1 MNDITVAAGHNLG
14 PPDFGTE
21 GIKADVIAES
31 TSAAGVTI
39 DSTLVK
45 DGQVGPLADGKSLIL
60 GTDSDV
66 SMNWNGTYLVGGS
79 GMWAGCPS
87 PADPAY
93 HSLVHEYFNDFR
105 ALTADLDVVNEWT
118 VTEDDAACTQ
128 AIRVDAV
135 CGECL
140 LTNKATTDNNAQ
152 QINLAQET
160 FKLATGKKLWFEARL
175 KTAAGAKE
183 IDFAAGLIAAED
195 LTGVADNMPANGIV
209 FHKDDGDT
217 NLDISS
223 SDNGTNRQVE
233 AVATWTTAYHIIGF
247 YFDGGATGKAT
258 ITPYVDGVAG
268 TPISAVTYATMSELA
283 PLFMVRN
290 GDATTTQTMTIDY
303 VKVVQLR

>member
-66 SMNWNGTYLVGGS
+66 SMNWNGRYLVGGS

-105 ALTADLDVVNEWT
+105 ATADLDEWT
-118 VTEDDAACTQ
+118 VTADHDDCTQ
-128 AIRVDAV
+128 VISEDAV

-140 LTNKATTDNNAQ
+140 LTNKAETDNNAQ

-160 FKLATGKKLWFEARL
+160 FKLAPGKKLWFEARL

-183 IDFAAGLIAAED
+183 IDFAAGLIAAQD
-195 LTGVADNMPANGIV
+195 LTGVADSRPANGIV

-223 SDNGTNRQVE
+223 SDSGVDLQTL

-247 YFDGGATGKAT
+247 YFDGGASGQAT

-268 TPISAVTYATMSELA
+268 TPISAVTYVMMGEMA

-303 VKVVQLR
+303 VKVVQLRQAM